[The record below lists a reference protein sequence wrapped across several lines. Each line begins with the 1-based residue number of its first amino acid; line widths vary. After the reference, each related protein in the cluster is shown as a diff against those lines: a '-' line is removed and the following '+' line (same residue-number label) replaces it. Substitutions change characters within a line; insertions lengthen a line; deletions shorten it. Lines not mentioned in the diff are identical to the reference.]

1 MAVALLETRYK
12 GRARSGAEEEVVEE
26 ADCNS
31 GIRLLVLSALERL
44 AVQESPAAP

>member
-1 MAVALLETRYK
+1 MAAALLETRYK
-12 GRARSGAEEEVVEE
+12 GRARSEEEVVEE

-44 AVQESPAAP
+44 SVQESPAAP